1 VVVDVELTVALDE
14 EGVVEEGV
22 VVEDVGIRVLDD
34 WATELL
40 LLVAE
45 LTDTTEL
52 VDAEVGV
59 VTPPDDGADAR

>member
-1 VVVDVELTVALDE
+1 VDVELTVALDE

-59 VTPPDDGADAR
+59 VIPPDDGADAR